1 MAAKYEIVLQEL
13 SATISEMSP
22 GDQLP
27 TEQQLAEQFGV
38 SSMTVRRALEMLT
51 KAKRIVGIRGKGTFV
66 ARPAV
71 TKRMT
76 LASFTDSMRA
86 AGSVARAEVLA
97 ASMGRADGETA
108 EWFGEASSVY
118 HLERLRFGDE
128 IPLCIDRSA
137 LPADIF
143 PGLLGEDLSGSLYE
157 ILMRKYGA
165 GLSRAEARVSAVLPS
180 ADDADLLNIDPQVP
194 CIRVISRGSTSDG
207 VLAEVTTSLYRGD
220 VYELLI
226 EPAADRSA
234 HMG

>member
-1 MAAKYEIVLQEL
+1 MAAKYEVVLQEL
-13 SATISEMSP
+13 SATITEMSP

-38 SSMTVRRALEMLT
+38 SSMTVRRALEMLIT
-51 KAKRIVGIRGKGTFV
+51 AKRIVGIRGKGTFV
-66 ARPAV
+66 ARPSV

-86 AGSVARAEVLA
+86 AGTVARAEVLS
-97 ASMGRADGETA
+97 ASVGRASGETA
-108 EWFGEASSVY
+108 EWFGETSSVY
-118 HLERLRFGDE
+118 HLERLRFGDDV
-128 IPLCIDRSA
+128 PLCIDRSA

-157 ILMRKYGA
+157 ILMRKYRV

-180 ADDADLLNIDPQVP
+180 AEDAALMNIDPGVP
-194 CIRVISRGSTSDG
+194 CIRVISRGSTGDG

-226 EPAADRSA
+226 EPAVEQAAPAS
-234 HMG
+234 